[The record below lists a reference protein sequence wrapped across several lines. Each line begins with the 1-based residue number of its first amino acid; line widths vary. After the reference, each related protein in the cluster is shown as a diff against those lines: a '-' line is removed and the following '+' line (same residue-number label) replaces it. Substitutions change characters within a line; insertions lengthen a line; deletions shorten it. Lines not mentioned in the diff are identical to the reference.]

1 MTVARI
7 LREKGREVLT
17 IAPHHQLKDV
27 VGRLADRKIGAL
39 VVSDTTRM
47 PLGIISERDVIRALA
62 QEGAD
67 ALEAPV
73 SRHMTRAVQTVEED
87 ASIDDVMGMMEQ
99 GRFRHMPV
107 VANGRLVG
115 IVSVSDIVKRH
126 VDALHGER
134 QALREYIATA

>member
-27 VGRLADRKIGAL
+27 VARLADKKIGAL
-39 VVSDTTRM
+39 VVSDTTRI

-62 QEGAD
+62 QEGAA

-73 SRHMTRAVQTVEED
+73 SRHMTKAVKTVEED

-107 VANGRLVG
+107 VSGGRLAG

-126 VDALHGER
+126 VDALCGER
-134 QALREYIATA
+134 QALREYIGTA